1 VLVTPLA
8 GQFSRSIP
16 VELTSSHHPA
26 LLHRHPL
33 PCPAPKDQVVVE
45 CDAEELRAL
54 NELPRKRAILARG
67 RRIAG
72 DVPGLRSFDITPILE
87 AEDRRQQDE

>member
-1 VLVTPLA
+1 
-8 GQFSRSIP
+8 
-16 VELTSSHHPA
+16 
-26 LLHRHPL
+26 
-33 PCPAPKDQVVVE
+33 VVVE